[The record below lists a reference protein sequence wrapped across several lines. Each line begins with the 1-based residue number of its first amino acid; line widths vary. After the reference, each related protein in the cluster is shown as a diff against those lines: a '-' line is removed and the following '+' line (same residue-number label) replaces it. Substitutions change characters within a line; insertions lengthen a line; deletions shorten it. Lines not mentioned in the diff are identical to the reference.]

1 MTLKALFP
9 VTQQFQNKNG
19 SNLVGGKIYIYYQGR
34 TSLATTYHDEEG
46 TVVNPNPVLL
56 DNNGRAAVFADTIY
70 SYTIVVC
77 DYYGKELFSQ
87 DITLHDAIS
96 TAEDVMVI
104 GSNGSVKVDTTTLPN
119 GVQYDLS
126 VNTDIIATKKSVDD
140 VKTDL
145 NTLTGKVDNHTTQ
158 IGQIQEDINVI
169 ESTVVNKKDKQAE
182 LNFNGSATKTV
193 KKITQNA
200 NGELNVEF
208 ADIDLPQEVP
218 NVEITSED
226 KSIKV
231 SETTDVQT
239 NTKKFDLSVQDGGT
253 TYSAGDA
260 IDLTNDTIS
269 VKYGKGLEITTD
281 NKLQLKVGQGLTLGN
296 DTLELTI
303 KDLATSITDF
313 RTGDVIAVDGPSGTA
328 KMLATNLLKETA
340 ENVGNDLEAS
350 ATSAL
355 LPYGKTFS
363 LQKSNLIGL
372 KDGYVES
379 DGTIQSSLQHKY
391 AEIPLGGIKTI
402 SVTLPGGDSS
412 SFYAVVYQDESG
424 TWNAKAPLNV
434 GGEIV
439 VSVPVQL
446 GGKLYLNYFSNFGDI
461 TFSAEYYKSEEVFAS
476 KAFADNKFGSVIKDN
491 AKEIV
496 IVDKGFGSGLE
507 LIGNSQFTFNDG
519 YYDNSG
525 YHSSNKHNY
534 VELDPSQI
542 ASITVT
548 TSSSSTVHIP
558 LIVKKSGNTYTGYL
572 DANVLGAQTKD
583 FSDVDLAGCRLFVNA
598 LTTVSSISVTSADEG
613 TIVEKS
619 VNKLAGAV
627 ADERIVMKSNAGL
640 IMPEGLSLGKKLTID
655 PFAITPY
662 KTGYYIAS
670 NGAET
675 HNSNGAYFVFDA
687 HGIKSIKITGSGSGL
702 SSIFHVIIEY
712 PNGERQTWMRTNETS
727 VTITFQKGEIAK
739 IYINRFGGISLSWEI
754 EWYAKQEMIDFDT
767 RTFPNV
773 VRKPFNWS
781 TKKVLVVGDSIA
793 KGFVNGTTITAYTWA
808 YWLNQ
813 KLGFASLTNGAVG
826 GATFTDSTYK
836 IKSQLE
842 NHHTDDVN
850 LIFIAGGVND
860 WMIGASYSDVY
871 NAVTEVIAYIKD
883 NYPANTEIIFVTPIE
898 PGGYHLYDKTKRT
911 GLDSLDDI
919 RQAITDAAI
928 ANDTD
933 NLISVVDGKTFG
945 FPNIACK
952 SSFISIA
959 FGDRLHPSELGY
971 RNIYAPALLERI
983 G

>member
-1 MTLKALFP
+1 MANLSLK
-9 VTQQFQNKNG
+9 
-19 SNLVGGKIYIYYQGR
+19 R
-34 TSLATTYHDEEG
+34 
-46 TVVNPNPVLL
+46 
-56 DNNGRAAVFADTIY
+56 
-70 SYTIVVC
+70 
-77 DYYGKELFSQ
+77 
-87 DITLHDAIS
+87 
-96 TAEDVMVI
+96 
-104 GSNGSVKVDTTTLPN
+104 
-119 GVQYDLS
+119 
-126 VNTDIIATKKSVDD
+126 
-140 VKTDL
+140 
-145 NTLTGKVDNHTTQ
+145 
-158 IGQIQEDINVI
+158 IN
-169 ESTVVNKKDKQAE
+169 DW
-182 LNFNGSATKTV
+182 
-193 KKITQNA
+193 
-200 NGELNVEF
+200 
-208 ADIDLPQEVP
+208 
-218 NVEITSED
+218 
-226 KSIKV
+226 
-231 SETTDVQT
+231 
-239 NTKKFDLSVQDGGT
+239 
-253 TYSAGDA
+253 
-260 IDLTNDTIS
+260 
-269 VKYGKGLEITTD
+269 
-281 NKLQLKVGQGLTLGN
+281 
-296 DTLELTI
+296 
-303 KDLATSITDF
+303 ATSITSF
-313 RTGDVIAVDGPSGTA
+313 RTGDVIPVDGPSGTA

-340 ENVGNDLEAS
+340 ENVGNDLDAS

-355 LPYGKTFS
+355 LPYGKTFV

-372 KDGYVES
+372 KYGYVES

-424 TWNAKAPLNV
+424 TWNAKAPINV

-461 TFSAEYYKSEEVFAS
+461 TFSVEYYKAEEIFAI

-519 YYDNSG
+519 YYSESG
-525 YHSSNKHNY
+525 YNSSLKHKY

-542 ASITVT
+542 ASISVT
-548 TSSSSTVHIP
+548 LLSQTPLHLP
-558 LIVKKSGNTYTGYL
+558 LIIKYDGSNYTRYL
-572 DANVLGAQTKD
+572 DSYNGGTQTKD
-583 FSDVDLAGCRLFVNA
+583 FSSIDLSGCRLFVNA
-598 LTTVSSISVTSADEG
+598 FNFVSSIFVTSTDEQ
-613 TIVEKS
+613 TIVK
-619 VNKLAGAV
+619 KIGGIA

-675 HNSNGAYFVFDA
+675 NNSNGAYFVFDA

-793 KGFVNGTTITAYTWA
+793 KGFVNGTTVTAYTWA

-850 LIFIAGGVND
+850 LIFIGGGVND
-860 WMIGASYSDVY
+860 WMIGASYSDVH
-871 NAVTEVIAYIKD
+871 NAVTEVIEYIKD

-945 FPNIACK
+945 FPNIECK

>member
-1 MTLKALFP
+1 MTLRALFP

-19 SNLVGGKIYIYYQGR
+19 SILTGGKVYIYYQGR
-34 TSLATTYHDEEG
+34 TALATTYHDEEG
-46 TVVNPNPVLL
+46 TVVNPNPIFL
-56 DNNGRAAVFADTIY
+56 DNNGRATVFADTIY
-70 SYTIVVC
+70 SYTIIVC

-96 TAEDVMVI
+96 TAEKVMVM
-104 GSNGSVKVDTTTLPN
+104 GSNGSVKVDTTTLQN
-119 GVQYDLS
+119 GVQYDMS

-145 NTLTGKVDNHTTQ
+145 NNLTGTVNNNTTQ
-158 IGQIQEDINVI
+158 IGQIQENIDGI
-169 ESTVVNKKDKQAE
+169 ESTLANKKDKQAE

-193 KKITQNA
+193 NKITQNA

-208 ADIDLPQEVP
+208 ADIS
-218 NVEITSED
+218 TGAY
-226 KSIKV
+226 
-231 SETTDVQT
+231 T
-239 NTKKFDLSVQDGGT
+239 
-253 TYSAGDA
+253 AGDA
-260 IDLTNDTIS
+260 IDLTNNTIS
-269 VKYGKGLEITTD
+269 AKYGKGLEITTD
-281 NKLQLKVGQGLTLGN
+281 NKLQLKVGQGLTLDN

-313 RTGDVIAVDGPSGTA
+313 RTGDVIPVDGPSGTA
-328 KMLATNLLKETA
+328 KMSKDDLLKETA
-340 ENVGNDLEAS
+340 ENVGNDLDAS

-355 LPYGKTFS
+355 LPYGKTFA

-372 KDGYVES
+372 KDGYVEI

-424 TWNAKAPLNV
+424 AWNAKAPLNV

-461 TFSAEYYKSEEVFAS
+461 TFSVEYYKAEEVFAS

-491 AKEIV
+491 AKQIV

-507 LIGNSQFTFNDG
+507 LIGNSQFTFNGG

-525 YHSSNKHNY
+525 YHSSNIHKY

-558 LIVKKSGNTYTGYL
+558 LIVKKSGNTYTRYL

-598 LTTVSSISVTSADEG
+598 LNTVSSISVTSADEG

-627 ADERIVMKSNAGL
+627 ADEHIVLKSNVGL
-640 IMPEGLSLGKKLTID
+640 VMPEGLSLGKKLTID

-675 HNSNGAYFVFDA
+675 HNTNGAYFVFDA

-712 PNGERQTWMRTNETS
+712 PNGERQTWMRTNKTS

-793 KGFVNGTTITAYTWA
+793 KGFVDGTTVTAYTWA

-860 WMIGASYSDVY
+860 WMIGASYSDVH

-898 PGGYHLYDKTKRT
+898 TGGYHLYDKTKRT

-945 FPNIACK
+945 FPNIECK

>member
-1 MTLKALFP
+1 MNKRFSELTASATDFANDDVIALDGETNGTRKMSGSALKSAM
-9 VTQQFQNKNG
+9 K
-19 SNLVGGKIYIYYQGR
+19 SN
-34 TSLATTYHDEEG
+34 TLATADSNAY
-46 TVVNPNPVLL
+46 VVS
-56 DNNGRAAVFADTIY
+56 DSD
-70 SYTIVVC
+70 VVR
-77 DYYGKELFSQ
+77 
-87 DITLHDAIS
+87 
-96 TAEDVMVI
+96 
-104 GSNGSVKVDTTTLPN
+104 
-119 GVQYDLS
+119 
-126 VNTDIIATKKSVDD
+126 
-140 VKTDL
+140 
-145 NTLTGKVDNHTTQ
+145 
-158 IGQIQEDINVI
+158 
-169 ESTVVNKKDKQAE
+169 
-182 LNFNGSATKTV
+182 
-193 KKITQNA
+193 
-200 NGELNVEF
+200 
-208 ADIDLPQEVP
+208 
-218 NVEITSED
+218 
-226 KSIKV
+226 
-231 SETTDVQT
+231 
-239 NTKKFDLSVQDGGT
+239 
-253 TYSAGDA
+253 
-260 IDLTNDTIS
+260 
-269 VKYGKGLEITTD
+269 
-281 NKLQLKVGQGLTLGN
+281 
-296 DTLELTI
+296 I
-303 KDLATSITDF
+303 KDLETSITAF
-313 RTGDVIAVDGPSGTA
+313 RMGDVIPVDGPDGTA
-328 KMLATNLLKETA
+328 KMLATNLLKGAA
-340 ENVGNDLEAS
+340 ENVVNDLDAS
-350 ATSAL
+350 ATSAF
-355 LPYGKTFS
+355 LPYGKTFA
-363 LQKSNLIGL
+363 LKKSDLIGL
-372 KDGYVES
+372 KNGYVEGN
-379 DGTIQSSLQHKY
+379 GTIRTSMTHKY
-391 AEIPLGGIKTI
+391 CEIPLHCVKEVK
-402 SVTLPGGDSS
+402 VTLPGGGVVGI
-412 SFYAVVYQDESG
+412 YAVVVKNESG
-424 TWNAKAPLNV
+424 TCTGYASMSLS
-434 GGEIV
+434 GEQTI
-439 VSVPVQL
+439 SLPVHL
-446 GGKLYLNYFSNFGDI
+446 GGTIYLNYFSQLGDI
-461 TFSAEYYKSEEVFAS
+461 TFSVEYYKPEEVFAS
-476 KAFADNKFGSVIKDN
+476 KVYTDGKFGSVIKDN

-496 IVDKGFGSGLE
+496 VIDKGFGSGLE
-507 LIGNSQFTFNDG
+507 LIGNSQFTFNVG

-525 YHSSNKHNY
+525 YHSSNKHKY

-627 ADERIVMKSNAGL
+627 ADEHIVLKSNAGL
-640 IMPEGLSLGKKLTID
+640 VMPEGLSLGKKLTID

-662 KTGYYIAS
+662 KAGYYIAS
-670 NGAET
+670 NGEET
-675 HNSNGAYFVFDA
+675 YNPNGAYFVFDA

-702 SSIFHVIIEY
+702 STIFHVIIEY

-793 KGFVNGTTITAYTWA
+793 KGFLNGTNVTAYTWA

-945 FPNIACK
+945 FPNIECK

-983 G
+983 V

>member
-1 MTLKALFP
+1 MTTKSFIKTIGEKGLLADYNTEGKKLQTELTA
-9 VTQQFQNKNG
+9 
-19 SNLVGGKIYIYYQGR
+19 GG
-34 TSLATTYHDEEG
+34 
-46 TVVNPNPVLL
+46 
-56 DNNGRAAVFADTIY
+56 
-70 SYTIVVC
+70 
-77 DYYGKELFSQ
+77 
-87 DITLHDAIS
+87 
-96 TAEDVMVI
+96 
-104 GSNGSVKVDTTTLPN
+104 
-119 GVQYDLS
+119 
-126 VNTDIIATKKSVDD
+126 
-140 VKTDL
+140 
-145 NTLTGKVDNHTTQ
+145 
-158 IGQIQEDINVI
+158 
-169 ESTVVNKKDKQAE
+169 
-182 LNFNGSATKTV
+182 
-193 KKITQNA
+193 
-200 NGELNVEF
+200 
-208 ADIDLPQEVP
+208 
-218 NVEITSED
+218 
-226 KSIKV
+226 
-231 SETTDVQT
+231 
-239 NTKKFDLSVQDGGT
+239 
-253 TYSAGDA
+253 A
-260 IDLTNDTIS
+260 IDLTNNTIS
-269 VKYGKGLEITTD
+269 AKYGKGLTID
-281 NKLQLKVGQGLTLGN
+281 N
-296 DTLELTI
+296 DTLELAI
-303 KDLATSITDF
+303 KDLETSITDF
-313 RTGDVIAVDGPSGTA
+313 RTGDVIPVDGPSGTA
-328 KMLATNLLKETA
+328 KMSKDDLLRVTA
-340 ENVGNDLEAS
+340 DNVGNDLEAS

-355 LPYGKTFS
+355 LPYGKTFA

-379 DGTIQSSLQHKY
+379 GGTIQSSLQHKY

-424 TWNAKAPLNV
+424 NWNAKAPLNV

-461 TFSAEYYKSEEVFAS
+461 TFSVEYYKAEEIFAS
-476 KAFADNKFGSVIKDN
+476 KAYADNKFGSVINDN

-519 YYDNSG
+519 YYTENGYNSSLQ
-525 YHSSNKHNY
+525 HKY

-542 ASITVT
+542 ASISVT
-548 TSSSSTVHIP
+548 LLSQTQLHLP
-558 LIVKKSGNTYTGYL
+558 LIIKYDGSNYTRYL
-572 DANVLGAQTKD
+572 DSYNGGTQTKD
-583 FSDVDLAGCRLFVNA
+583 FSSIDLSGCRLYVNA
-598 LTTVSSISVTSADEG
+598 FNFVSSILVTSTDEQ
-613 TIVEKS
+613 TIVK
-619 VNKLAGAV
+619 KMGGFA

-662 KTGYYIAS
+662 KKDYYIAS

-675 HNSNGAYFVFDA
+675 PNSNGAYFVFDA

-793 KGFVNGTTITAYTWA
+793 KGFVDGTTVTSYTWA

-898 PGGYHLYDKTKRT
+898 PGGYHLSDKTKRT

-945 FPNIACK
+945 FPNIECK